1 MSADC
6 AHVGCLRARA
16 RARAREMQRSLI
28 GRTV

>member
-6 AHVGCLRARA
+6 AYVGCLRA
-16 RARAREMQRSLI
+16 RARAREMQRSLV